1 MNPHKYFNMLPDG
14 IRKGFKYIYGKIPAK
29 IRLGKIFWE
38 TYNFLQESQNWSRGR
53 MEEYQLAQLRA
64 ILKHA
69 YDNVPYY
76 RNLFNEYGID
86 IGKIND
92 LNDFK
97 RIPYLDKDTVKK
109 NIDKLT
115 AQNFN
120 INDLYLSHTSGTTG
134 KPLQFYEDHD
144 TGQKEWA
151 FICHQWSRMG
161 YRPGEP
167 RIELRG
173 QINKRN
179 PIYHDQAQKVLRFSP
194 YIPNL
199 NIIKV
204 YLKEMEKFGAKY
216 LHGYPSAIASFAML
230 IKKYGLKV
238 PINLKC
244 VFFASEI
251 VYKWQR
257 EIVNEVFGSKT
268 FSHYGMAE
276 KVTLAGECERATDY
290 HCLPQYAITEI
301 DENTK
306 EIIGT
311 GFINYATPFI
321 RYRTTDIAKS
331 FSFPA
336 CKRCG
341 RNYFPIINEIEG
353 RLEDFII
360 TPEGNFIS
368 PAAVTHPFKDL
379 KSIKDVQIIQ
389 KDIDLILLL
398 IVPWDNSESDLVL
411 KEATYLT
418 EELKKMCSPLM
429 NIKYELVNNIEKG
442 PSGKTKWIISNIS
455 KDFIKTGLK

>member
-1 MNPHKYFNMLPDG
+1 MNIYNFSRLLPNGIKKPIKYV
-14 IRKGFKYIYGKIPAK
+14 YGLIPVN
-29 IRLGKIFWE
+29 IRLGKVFWD
-38 TYNFLQESQNWSRGR
+38 TYKFLQESEWWSR
-53 MEEYQLAQLRA
+53 EKLAEYQFSQLKKL
-64 ILKHA
+64 LKHA

-76 RNLFNEYGID
+76 RDLFNQHD
-86 IGKIND
+86 IKIENIND

-97 RIPYLDKDTVKK
+97 KIPYLDKDSVKK
-109 NIDKLT
+109 NVENLIAK
-115 AQNFN
+115 NFN
-120 INDLYLSHTSGTTG
+120 KKDLFQTHTSGTTG
-134 KPLQFYEDHD
+134 KPLQFYEDLD
-144 TGQKEWA
+144 CQQKEWA
-151 FICHQWSRMG
+151 FVCHQWARVG
-161 YRPGEP
+161 YKPGNP

-173 QINKRN
+173 GINRQN
-179 PIYHDQAQKVLRFSP
+179 PIFYDPAHKVLRLSP
-194 YIPNL
+194 LIENKELVKIYI
-199 NIIKV
+199 
-204 YLKEMEKFGAKY
+204 EKIERSCFEF
-216 LHGYPSAIASFAML
+216 LHGYPSAIASFAFA
-230 IKKYGLKV
+230 IKKYGLKASFS
-238 PINLKC
+238 LKAC
-244 VFFASEI
+244 LFASEI

-257 EIVNEVFGSKT
+257 EIVNEVFGCRA
-268 FSHYGMAE
+268 FSFYGITE
-276 KVTLAGECERATDY
+276 RVTIAGECEYCSKY
-290 HCLPQYAITEI
+290 HCTPQYAITEI

-331 FSFPA
+331 FSFSA

-353 RLEDFII
+353 RLGDFII